1 MWGFTTDLAKVDS
14 DQVCIDGCVERVA
27 PAISGALL
35 ANQGMFEVELLGAVK
50 SATSNSPKAD
60 RCFAARLRG
69 TLTVER
75 LACKLQRLLHERTT

>member
-27 PAISGALL
+27 PAIPGAML
-35 ANQGMFEVELLGAVK
+35 ADQGMFEVELLGAVK
-50 SATSNSPKAD
+50 SATSNSPAAD
-60 RCFAARLRG
+60 RRFAARLRG

-75 LACKLQRLLHERTT
+75 LACKLQGLLHEPTT